1 MTGNAQKW
9 YHVWRN
15 DQTIISGHISAK
27 KHIVGVSLTHIGKS
41 WKQNPKIG
49 CVTER
54 HFRKQNPR
62 KFRKICFGC
71 VTERHFW
78 KQNPDKNPDYLVIN
92 LIFWVIFWDTCSWK
106 GQLER
111 TRNWKALSWKVRSWK
126 VSLKLERAKR
136 NWKEPIEVG
145 KNRAK
150 LERIERNWK
159 ASFEVG
165 KFRRSWKV
173 LAEVGK
179 FEWTWKVVTDVG
191 KFIIISKLGLGKL
204 TN

>member
-1 MTGNAQKW
+1 MFVEQW
-9 YHVWRN
+9 CWWQRY
-15 DQTIISGHISAK
+15 
-27 KHIVGVSLTHIGKS
+27 LTHIGKS
-41 WKQNPKIG
+41 RKQNPKIG

-78 KQNPDKNPDYLVIN
+78 KQNPDKNPEYLVIS
-92 LIFWVIFWDTCSWK
+92 FIFWDTCSWK
-106 GQLER
+106 GQLGR
-111 TRNWKALSWKVRSWK
+111 TRSWKVLSWKVWSWK

-150 LERIERNWK
+150 LE
-159 ASFEVG
+159 SF
-165 KFRRSWKV
+165 FWSWKV
-173 LAEVGK
+173 SLKLESFAAVGK
-179 FEWTWKVVTDVG
+179 IWLKLESSGWSWKVVTDVE
-191 KFIIISKLGLGKL
+191 KFIIFSKLGLGKL
-204 TN
+204 TNLA

>member
-1 MTGNAQKW
+1 MQQRWEHNL
-9 YHVWRN
+9 
-15 DQTIISGHISAK
+15 K
-27 KHIVGVSLTHIGKS
+27 KNYENFFYDPLTHIGKS

-106 GQLER
+106 RQLRR
-111 TRNWKALSWKVRSWK
+111 TGSWKVLSWKVGSWK
-126 VSLKLERAKR
+126 VCLKLERAKR
-136 NWKEPIEVG
+136 
-145 KNRAK
+145 
-150 LERIERNWK
+150 
-159 ASFEVG
+159 S
-165 KFRRSWKV
+165 
-173 LAEVGK
+173 
-179 FEWTWKVVTDVG
+179 
-191 KFIIISKLGLGKL
+191 IILIL
-204 TN
+204 